1 MKRRI
6 DKTEKTLGESDYAIV
21 VEPLSRADGGGW
33 LASVP
38 ALPGCF
44 GDGETSAAALNDALA
59 AIEEWKDAA
68 RQLGREIPGPAAPG
82 QWRQRVPRT
91 LHDKLRRL
99 AAAEGVSVNQLVTSL
114 LAEAVGRRAA

>member
-1 MKRRI
+1 MKR
-6 DKTEKTLGESDYAIV
+6 KTEKQASEADYAII
-21 VEPLSRADGGGW
+21 VEPLSKEDGGGW

-38 ALPGCF
+38 ALPGCY
-44 GDGETSAAALNDALA
+44 GDGETRAEALEDALT

-68 RQLGREIPGPAAPG
+68 RQLGRDIPGPGALG
-82 QWRQRVPRT
+82 QWRQRVPKT

-99 AAAEGVSVNQLVTSL
+99 AAAEGVSLNQLVASL

>member
-1 MKRRI
+1 MTRKV
-6 DKTEKTLGESDYAIV
+6 KQTATTEADYAIV
-21 VEPLSRADGGGW
+21 VEPLDEADGGGW
-33 LASVP
+33 LATVP
-38 ALPGCF
+38 ALPGCL
-44 GDGETSAAALNDALA
+44 GDGETRAEALTDALA

-68 RQLGREIPGPAAPG
+68 RQLGREVPGPAALG

-99 AAAEGVSVNQLVTSL
+99 AAAEGVSLNQLVVSL

>member
-1 MKRRI
+1 MERA
-6 DKTEKTLGESDYAIV
+6 TEYAVV
-21 VEPLSRADGGGW
+21 VEPLSNEDGAGW

-44 GDGETSAAALNDALA
+44 GDGETRAEALEDALN

-68 RQLGREIPGPAAPG
+68 RALGRDVPGPAALG
-82 QWRQRVPRT
+82 QWRQRVPRS

-99 AAAEGVSVNQLVTSL
+99 AESEGVSLNQLVTSL

>member
-1 MKRRI
+1 MKA
-6 DKTEKTLGESDYAIV
+6 KPEADYAIV
-21 VEPLSRADGGGW
+21 VEQLAEADGGGW

-38 ALPGCF
+38 ALPGCY
-44 GDGETSAAALNDALA
+44 GDGETRTAALEDALA

-68 RQLGREIPGPAAPG
+68 RQLGREVPGPASPG

-99 AAAEGVSVNQLVTSL
+99 AAAEGVSLNQLVTTL

>member
-1 MKRRI
+1 MERP
-6 DKTEKTLGESDYAIV
+6 SDYAIV
-21 VEPLSRADGGGW
+21 VEPLSEADGGGW

-38 ALPGCF
+38 ALPGCM
-44 GDGETSAAALNDALA
+44 GDGETRVDALEDALA

-68 RQLGREIPGPAAPG
+68 RALGREIPGPAAPG
-82 QWRQRVPRT
+82 QWRQRVPRS

-99 AAAEGVSVNQLVTSL
+99 ADSEGVSLNQLVTSL